1 MESLGKDGVYRLDLT
16 VLHGFNERVPKN
28 LDVDLREVYA
38 AESRTGELAAVN
50 RQRAP
55 ELSSALGRGHGFA
68 AEAYVRLSHY
78 VNLASNA
85 LKRREAVIILDE
97 AQQVLIEKGLTT
109 SRSPGGSADFRAA
122 VVAADTV
129 YGQLQDTYEQLKAVR
144 GLVSV
149 KMDSLQKSYYSVM
162 AVYKSQDTT
171 FGMAGDKHR
180 DLGGSN
186 SGSGYQET
194 ETVGRDF
201 GVPGSDD
208 FFGALKVLGRCH

>member
-1 MESLGKDGVYRLDLT
+1 MESLGKDGVYRLDLR
-16 VLHGFNERVPKN
+16 VLRNYSNRVPET

-38 AESRTGELAAVN
+38 AETRTSELAAVN

-78 VNLASNA
+78 VNLAGNA
-85 LKRREAVIILDE
+85 LKKREAVIILDE

-122 VVAADTV
+122 VVAADSQ
-129 YGQLQDTYEQLKAVR
+129 YGALQDLLEQLKAVR

-149 KMDSLQKSYYSVM
+149 KMDSLQKSYYGVM

-171 FGMAGDKHR
+171 FGMNGDKHR
-180 DLGGSN
+180 DLGSSS

-201 GVPGSDD
+201 GVPGDD
-208 FFGALKVLGRCH
+208 FLGTPRY